1 MLSLKQWALATLVA
15 LPGNHDGCLPD
26 LRQRLPMKLAL
37 ILFALAAPA
46 LAADTAASTMIKDLE
61 GVYKHQFEQTIA
73 VAGKPSEKST
83 VEDVVE
89 IMRHDD
95 NHLYIRIAIHAGNGH
110 RCKVQGI
117 AGLEGSAFVY
127 RDPEPPLSGEQCT
140 LSVAR
145 KGDQLVVTDR
155 IKPNTV
161 STCSASCGARSSLG
175 EYTIAADKKTP
186 IAAARVKG
194 SKEYGKAV
202 KAYEEMQ
209 R

>member
-1 MLSLKQWALATLVA
+1 
-15 LPGNHDGCLPD
+15 
-26 LRQRLPMKLAL
+26 MKLAL
-37 ILFALAAPA
+37 ILFALALPA
-46 LAADTAASTMIKDLE
+46 LAADSAASTMIKDLE
-61 GVYKHQFEQTIA
+61 GVYKHQFEQTIN
-73 VAGKPSEKST
+73 VAGKKAEKSQA
-83 VEDVVE
+83 EDVVE

-95 NHLYIRIAIHAGNGH
+95 NHLYVRIAIHAGNGH

-117 AGLEGSAFVY
+117 AALEGTAFVY
-127 RDPEPPLSGEQCT
+127 RDPEPPLSGDQCT

-145 KGDQLVVTDR
+145 KGDKLVVTDR
-155 IKPNTV
+155 IKPKMD

-175 EYTIAADKKTP
+175 EYAIDVDKKTP

-194 SKEYGKAV
+194 SKEYVKAV